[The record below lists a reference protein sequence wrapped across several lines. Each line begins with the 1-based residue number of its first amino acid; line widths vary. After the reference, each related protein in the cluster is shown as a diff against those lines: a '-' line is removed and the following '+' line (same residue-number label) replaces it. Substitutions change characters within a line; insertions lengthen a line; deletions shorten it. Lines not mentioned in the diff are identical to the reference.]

1 MRQKA
6 EKYADVHRAVSCVDK
21 PWSERKQS
29 TPGYMTVYLALV
41 MGILLS
47 LILAVLTA
55 VRISTIRMY
64 IECCADMALDSAL
77 AEYHREMLD
86 QVLHLFEIQPTY
98 DLNIMRQ
105 GQDLYDVTSRVLTGM
120 RDVLKKAQPDLVLVH
135 GDTTTSTATALAAFY
150 QQIPVG
156 HIEAG
161 LRTHNIYSPWP
172 EEMNRQITGR
182 IATYHFAPT
191 PLSQE
196 NLLKENISADN
207 IQITGNTVIDALYTV
222 VSKMKANTKLSETL
236 SEHLR
241 KAGYDTSRLTKERTL
256 VLITGHRR
264 ENFGEGFVH
273 ICQAIKTL
281 TEKYP
286 NTDFVYP
293 MHLNPNVRQPISEVF
308 SKTHGE
314 NIFFIEPLEYLDF
327 VFLMEK
333 STLVLTDSGGIQEE
347 APGLGKP
354 VLVMRDT
361 TERPEALAAGTV
373 RLVGTN
379 YDKIVA
385 EVSHLLDDADY
396 YTTMS
401 RAANPYGD
409 GKASE
414 RIRRILHQALA
425 LQ

>member
-1 MRQKA
+1 MKTIMLVFGTRPEAIKMAPLVKEFQKYPQDF
-6 EKYADVHRAVSCVDK
+6 KTLVCVTG
-21 PWSERKQS
+21 Q
-29 TPGYMTVYLALV
+29 
-41 MGILLS
+41 
-47 LILAVLTA
+47 
-55 VRISTIRMY
+55 
-64 IECCADMALDSAL
+64 
-77 AEYHREMLD
+77 HREMLD